1 MEGLFEYIYIY
12 FLPNNLFLFFC
23 RYIDDI
29 FMTTNDHL
37 AIEIELEKAKKKD
50 VNIEIDSAISTTVN
64 YLDVL
69 ITNENGQLKTCVYHK
84 PTAEPY
90 YIPYRS
96 DYPHK
101 YHRNIPY
108 SALIRAA
115 RLCSNVDD
123 FNLGRL
129 RIEIALLL
137 GHYPPKFISN
147 QFLRFFQVNNAM
159 PVLKELNQTV
169 YQRLHQQLIHRITE
183 KEKKLNDSMK
193 DPVRYSSI
201 LQKKPWD
208 RTVMYPRYKF
218 ETGPMATFP
227 NQFHSWWKKTL
238 SISRISS

>member
-1 MEGLFEYIYIY
+1 
-12 FLPNNLFLFFC
+12 
-23 RYIDDI
+23 
-29 FMTTNDHL
+29 
-37 AIEIELEKAKKKD
+37 
-50 VNIEIDSAISTTVN
+50 
-64 YLDVL
+64 VL

-90 YIPYRS
+90 YVPYRF
-96 DYPHK
+96 DHPHK

-123 FNLGRL
+123 FNLELL

-159 PVLKELNQTV
+159 SVLKELNKTV

-193 DPVRYSSI
+193 DPVRYPSI

-218 ETGPMATFP
+218 ETGPMTTFP
-227 NQFHSWWKKTL
+227 NQFHS
-238 SISRISS
+238 